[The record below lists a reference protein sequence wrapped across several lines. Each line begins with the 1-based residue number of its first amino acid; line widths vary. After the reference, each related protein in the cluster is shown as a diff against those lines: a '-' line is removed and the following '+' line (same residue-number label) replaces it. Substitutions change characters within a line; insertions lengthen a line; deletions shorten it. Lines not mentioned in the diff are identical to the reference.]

1 MLKLEQFNILT
12 FTFAEL
18 PSFYGVRLIIGKK
31 MDDDYGQMFGGE
43 DFMGDIGFEDEA
55 ILDYDDGD
63 DNLDL
68 GSDDEEE
75 IESYVG

>member
-1 MLKLEQFNILT
+1 
-12 FTFAEL
+12 
-18 PSFYGVRLIIGKK
+18 

-43 DFMGDIGFEDEA
+43 DFMGDIGLEDEA

-68 GSDDEEE
+68 GSDEEEE
-75 IESYVG
+75 IESFVGYNLIKIKLINLLL

>member
-1 MLKLEQFNILT
+1 
-12 FTFAEL
+12 
-18 PSFYGVRLIIGKK
+18 

-43 DFMGDIGFEDEA
+43 DFMGDIGLEDEV

-68 GSDDEEE
+68 GFDEEEE
-75 IESYVG
+75 IEFFVGYNLIKIKFINLLF